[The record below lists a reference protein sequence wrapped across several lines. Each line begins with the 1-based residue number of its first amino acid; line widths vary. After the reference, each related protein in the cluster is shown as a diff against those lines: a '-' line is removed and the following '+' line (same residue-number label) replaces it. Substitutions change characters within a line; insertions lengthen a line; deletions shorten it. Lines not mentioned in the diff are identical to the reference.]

1 MQLPPIEKMDAS
13 LSTLAACEWEPGNT
27 CMHHTFPI
35 CVSPYRKLSLSSN
48 CIDKI
53 TNLNGM
59 SKTNNSAQQSFIT
72 QTFRGTQDSV
82 SRTEPDKKLDWTC
95 KCTSWIKFS
104 VFHLEMYV
112 GCSSRH
118 TGTAVDILQQHRE
131 VKRHRSAQEAQGVAH
146 LGRAGVDCLHASVWD
161 SSVSVQAMLFNF
173 SIVCQR

>member
-1 MQLPPIEKMDAS
+1 
-13 LSTLAACEWEPGNT
+13 
-27 CMHHTFPI
+27 MHHIFPI